1 MTYTIHRYPAELID
15 VLNLRDGGRVTV
27 RPILPQDAEIV
38 QAFVQTLSDGARR
51 HRFFRTLRDVP
62 ADLLRRFTEVD
73 YYQHLALVA
82 EVFTDAAETIVGE
95 GRYVMDASG
104 TGAEFAVAVAD
115 GWQGKGIGRH
125 LLERLEHR
133 AAAAGIRRLHGETLL
148 DNRAMQHLARRAG
161 FGARYDPD
169 VQGVL
174 RFEKDVSR
182 TDRAPRARSSNA
194 EPILDRA

>member
-15 VLNLRDGGRVTV
+15 VVHLRDGGRITV

-38 QAFVQTLSDGARR
+38 QAFVQTLSDGSRR
-51 HRFFRTLRDVP
+51 HRFFRTLRELP

-73 YYQHLALVA
+73 YHQHLALVA
-82 EVFTDAAETIVGE
+82 EVFTDEDEVIVGE

-115 GWQGKGIGRH
+115 GWQGRGIGRH
-125 LLERLEHR
+125 LLGRLEHR
-133 AAAAGIRRLHGETLL
+133 AAVAGIRRLHGETLL
-148 DNRAMQHLARRAG
+148 DNRAMQHLARQAG
-161 FGARYDPD
+161 FSARYDPD

-182 TDRAPRARSSNA
+182 TDRAARARSSNA
-194 EPILDRA
+194 EPILGRA